1 MRMWPVVIVL
11 ALIIIGIAFY
21 FYKFLRRILVTFDI
35 NVNQKKVKI
44 GLTIATICIGLLCID
59 ISGIAA
65 LTILHIMMLGFICQL
80 LNFIIKKV
88 FKVKYENGLRLW
100 KKIYGS
106 GIIPIFI
113 AGILI
118 IFGYFNLHNV
128 IETGYTIY
136 TNKNIRS
143 EGYRVVLI
151 ADVHYGVSLNDEEFT
166 AKCKEISE
174 ADADIVLL
182 CGDIIDDSTTKAG
195 MEHVFKTLG
204 SIKNKLGIFY
214 VYGNHDRPFYS
225 LKYPFSEQD
234 LVKVMAENG
243 ITILKDEIFE
253 ISDDFILVGREDKSR
268 NRNGAGRLTIDT
280 LLSNVNGDSF
290 VLTMDHQP
298 NEYAE
303 NGRAGTDLLV
313 SGHTHGGQIWPVN
326 FIDKL
331 FKINDAVYGHTKI
344 DGDTEAIVTSGFA
357 GWSYPI
363 KTAAPAEYVIIDIKK
378 YEEKDK

>member
-35 NVNQKKVKI
+35 NINQKKVKI

-80 LNFIIKKV
+80 LNFIIKKI

-106 GIIPIFI
+106 GIIPVFI
-113 AGILI
+113 AIVLI
-118 IFGYFNLHNV
+118 IYGYFNLRNV
-128 IETGYTIY
+128 IETDYTIY
-136 TNKNIRS
+136 TGKNIRS

-204 SIKNKLGIFY
+204 SIENKLGIYY

-234 LVKVMAENG
+234 LVKVMETNG
-243 ITILKDEIFE
+243 ITILKDEIYK
-253 ISDDFILVGREDKSR
+253 ITDDLTLVGREDKSR
-268 NRNGAGRLTIDT
+268 NRNGEGRLTIDS

-290 VLTMDHQP
+290 ILTMDHQP

-326 FIDKL
+326 LIDKL
-331 FKINDAVYGHTKI
+331 FKINDAVYGHTQI
-344 DGDTEAIVTSGFA
+344 DEDTEAIVTSGFA

-363 KTAAPAEYVIIDIKK
+363 KTASPAEYVIIDIKPIN
-378 YEEKDK
+378 

>member
-35 NVNQKKVKI
+35 NINQKKVKI

-65 LTILHIMMLGFICQL
+65 LAILHIMMLGFICQF
-80 LNFIIKKV
+80 LNFIIKKI

-106 GIIPIFI
+106 GIIPVFI
-113 AGILI
+113 AIVLI
-118 IFGYFNLHNV
+118 IYGYFNLRNV
-128 IETGYTIY
+128 IESDYTIY
-136 TNKNIRS
+136 TGKNIRS

-204 SIKNKLGIFY
+204 SIENKLGIYY

-225 LKYPFSEQD
+225 LKYPFTEQD
-234 LVKVMAENG
+234 MVKVMEENG
-243 ITILKDEIFE
+243 ITILKDEIFKVT
-253 ISDDFILVGREDKSR
+253 DDLTLVGREDKSR
-268 NRNGAGRLTIDT
+268 NRNGEGRLTIDT
-280 LLSNVNGDSF
+280 LLSNVNVDSF
-290 VLTMDHQP
+290 ILTMDHQP

-326 FIDKL
+326 LIDKL
-331 FKINDAVYGHTKI
+331 FKINDAVYGHTQI
-344 DGDTEAIVTSGFA
+344 DEDTEAIVTSGFA

-363 KTAAPAEYVIIDIKK
+363 KTASPAEYVIIDIKPIN
-378 YEEKDK
+378 

>member
-65 LTILHIMMLGFICQL
+65 LTILHIMMLGFICQF

-106 GIIPIFI
+106 GIIPVFI
-113 AGILI
+113 AIVLI
-118 IFGYFNLHNV
+118 IYGYFNLRNV
-128 IETGYTIY
+128 IETDYTIY
-136 TNKNIRS
+136 TGKNIRS

-195 MEHVFKTLG
+195 VEHVFKTLG
-204 SIKNKLGIFY
+204 SIENKLGIYY

-225 LKYPFSEQD
+225 LKYPFTEQD
-234 LVKVMAENG
+234 MVKVMEENG
-243 ITILKDEIFE
+243 ITILKDDIFE
-253 ISDDFILVGREDKSR
+253 VTDDLTLVGREDKSR
-268 NRNGAGRLTIDT
+268 NRNGKGRLTIDT
-280 LLSNVNGDSF
+280 LLRNVNADSF
-290 VLTMDHQP
+290 ILTMDHQP

-326 FIDKL
+326 LIDKL
-331 FKINDAVYGHTKI
+331 FKINDAVYGRTQI
-344 DGDTEAIVTSGFA
+344 DEDTEAIVTSGFA

-363 KTAAPAEYVIIDIKK
+363 KTAAPAEYVIIDIKN

>member
-35 NVNQKKVKI
+35 NINQKKVKI

-80 LNFIIKKV
+80 LNFIIKKI
-88 FKVKYENGLRLW
+88 FKVKYENGFNLW

-106 GIIPIFI
+106 GIIPVFI
-113 AGILI
+113 AIVLI
-118 IFGYFNLHNV
+118 IYGYFNLRNV
-128 IETGYTIY
+128 IETDYTIY
-136 TNKNIRS
+136 TGKNIRS
-143 EGYRVVLI
+143 EGYRIVLI

-174 ADADIVLL
+174 ADADIILL

-204 SIKNKLGIFY
+204 LIENKLGIYY

-225 LKYPFSEQD
+225 LKYPFSEQN
-234 LVKVMAENG
+234 LVKVMEENG
-243 ITILKDEIFE
+243 ITILKDEIFKVT
-253 ISDDFILVGREDKSR
+253 DDLTLVGREDKSR
-268 NRNGAGRLTIDT
+268 NRNGEGRLTIDT

-290 VLTMDHQP
+290 ILTMDHQP

-326 FIDKL
+326 LIDKL
-331 FKINDAVYGHTKI
+331 FKINDAVYGHTQI
-344 DGDTEAIVTSGFA
+344 DEDTEAIVTSGFA
-357 GWSYPI
+357 GWGYPI
-363 KTAAPAEYVIIDIKK
+363 KTASPAEYVIIDIKPIN
-378 YEEKDK
+378 